1 MDEQYVE
8 GLLEGCPERTGEN
21 NPEGLLTFRG
31 KWEEGDREM
40 ILGIFKA
47 GGLGEGATAYGIAGR
62 SDQAVYSTLAVSP
75 AVGRGTWVPRITT

>member
-1 MDEQYVE
+1 MAIDEQYVE

-47 GGLGEGATAYGIAGR
+47 G
-62 SDQAVYSTLAVSP
+62 V
-75 AVGRGTWVPRITT
+75 